1 MSPASGEEMDSA
13 MKMRK
18 LGKTG
23 LEVSELAM
31 GGLFVASFAGPFEQA
46 KATVRRGFE
55 LGINYV
61 DTAPG
66 YMDSET
72 VFGKIFA
79 ETGRPKV
86 LSTKFG
92 GHPQPFMPK
101 DRDCLMR
108 SFETSLKLLGAD
120 YIDVLF
126 IHEPDRPAQYDWWDD
141 FDEYNGPVME
151 VLESLKASGAVRH
164 IGLGGTTVS
173 EMFHLVLTGKFD
185 VLLTAFNYSLLWR
198 EAEKYL
204 IPAAKALGMGIV
216 AGSPLQ
222 QGALSRRYDDV
233 IKRGARWLSPHRQ
246 EQFRLLYALLDETG
260 MDIAEMG
267 MRFVA
272 GNPDISC
279 VLTGA
284 RSPGELEIN
293 YRAVEKGP
301 LPPDILRRLD
311 EIAAMVP
318 FRPFE
323 EPFSMPFASQYKG
336 PGIA

>member
-1 MSPASGEEMDSA
+1 MEM
-13 MKMRK
+13 RT

-23 LEVSELAM
+23 LQVSKMAM

-55 LGINYV
+55 LGMNYV

-66 YMDSET
+66 YADSET

-92 GHPQPFMPK
+92 GFPQPFLPK
-101 DRDCLMR
+101 NRECLMK
-108 SFETSLKLLGAD
+108 SFETSLRLLRAD

-141 FDEYNGPVME
+141 LINYDGPVME
-151 VLESLKASGAVRH
+151 VLETLKASGAVRN

-173 EMFHLVLTGKFD
+173 EMLHIVNTGKFD

-198 EAEKYL
+198 EAERLL

-222 QGALSRRYDDV
+222 QGALSTRYDDV
-233 IKRGARWLSPHRQ
+233 IKNGARWLSPHRQ
-246 EQFRLLYALLDETG
+246 DQYRKLYGLLDETG

-284 RSPGELEIN
+284 RSPAELEVN
-293 YRAVEKGP
+293 YKAVEKGP
-301 LPPDILRRLD
+301 LPPDVLRRLD

-323 EPFSMPFASQYKG
+323 EPFSMPFGSQYRG